1 MAKNLTK
8 NQLNQYHEISEQ
20 SCFISFLIS
29 YVKAKYR
36 LSVLISLFIVFLSTK
51 VEYKIYNL

>member
-8 NQLNQYHEISEQ
+8 NKLNQYHEISEQ
-20 SCFISFLIS
+20 LYFISFLMS

-36 LSVLISLFIVFLSTK
+36 LSVLISLVIVFLSTK

>member
-1 MAKNLTK
+1 MAKNKKK
-8 NQLNQYHEISEQ
+8 NELNQHHEISEQ
-20 SCFISFLIS
+20 LCFISFFMS
-29 YVKAKYR
+29 YVKTKYR